1 MNYLKRVFSGW
12 FPVRKEYLVKRI
24 VDHPILFGVLSLA
37 IALLE
42 VLFIVS
48 GLMRF
53 DFSKHIFIFY
63 MAAYLAMFAVSLFGA
78 VFLFC
83 IGKSARKYM
92 KTLVVL
98 SYAYAFALATFGYC
112 ITLLDYSRGTINFVT
127 FTVLFMII
135 PVFCTLDPITYE
147 GMLFCYTIAI
157 SLTCAYQFERN
168 LPTGLILNL
177 IAFGVSATLVE
188 FTVYSDRVYFCNA
201 EYRLTKLSRIDK
213 LTGLMNH
220 GTLDADLARAASKGG
235 TYLYLMGDVDS
246 FKKINDEFGHKKG
259 DDVLSKIG
267 DIMLEI
273 FPGSSYRYGG
283 DEISVIASQ
292 ISLEEAK
299 EKCHIINSRLAE
311 EFGDFVRMTFG
322 LYLGEPDPESRP
334 DEPLQFADR
343 ALYSAKREKKEVA
356 IYNSLMQKE
365 NKD

>member
-53 DFSKHIFIFY
+53 DFSKQIFIFY
-63 MAAYLAMFAVSLFGA
+63 MAAYLAIFAVSLFGA

-83 IGKSARKYM
+83 IGKTARKYM

-188 FTVYSDRVYFCNA
+188 FTVYSD
-201 EYRLTKLSRIDK
+201 
-213 LTGLMNH
+213 
-220 GTLDADLARAASKGG
+220 
-235 TYLYLMGDVDS
+235 
-246 FKKINDEFGHKKG
+246 
-259 DDVLSKIG
+259 
-267 DIMLEI
+267 
-273 FPGSSYRYGG
+273 
-283 DEISVIASQ
+283 
-292 ISLEEAK
+292 
-299 EKCHIINSRLAE
+299 
-311 EFGDFVRMTFG
+311 
-322 LYLGEPDPESRP
+322 
-334 DEPLQFADR
+334 
-343 ALYSAKREKKEVA
+343 
-356 IYNSLMQKE
+356 
-365 NKD
+365 